1 MQHVASSRANNSSS
15 SIRVPPGPC
24 VAVLQGKLDAIT
36 GGPKLFVD
44 VAFLVVNIMGNTIFR
59 ADAHAQSRLFWA
71 EQKDTRVLT
80 HLYMNERERD
90 KETKRD

>member
-1 MQHVASSRANNSSS
+1 M
-15 SIRVPPGPC
+15 
-24 VAVLQGKLDAIT
+24 AVLQGKLDAIT

-71 EQKDTRVLT
+71 EQ
-80 HLYMNERERD
+80 RER
-90 KETKRD
+90 ETKRQRGINRCWYLQAHSII

>member
-1 MQHVASSRANNSSS
+1 
-15 SIRVPPGPC
+15 

-71 EQKDTRVLT
+71 EQKDIRVLT
-80 HLYMNERERD
+80 HLYMNERDR
-90 KETKRD
+90 ETKRQREINRCWYLQAHSII

>member
-1 MQHVASSRANNSSS
+1 M
-15 SIRVPPGPC
+15 
-24 VAVLQGKLDAIT
+24 AVLQGKLDAIT

-71 EQKDTRVLT
+71 EQR
-80 HLYMNERERD
+80 ERERQRD
-90 KETKRD
+90 KEGLIDVGTCRHTVSYDVICFLFLCM